1 MKVIFPSVG
10 ISIYVFY
17 MLMTVHC
24 MPFCQVDGF
33 RFDLMGHIMK
43 STMVRVNPCLP
54 FLRISIY
61 INYLHGRNSCN
72 IMLWFP
78 LTCLG
83 VISSC

>member
-17 MLMTVHC
+17 KLTTVHC

-43 STMVRVNPCLP
+43 CTMVRD
-54 FLRISIY
+54 S
-61 INYLHGRNSCN
+61 
-72 IMLWFP
+72 
-78 LTCLG
+78 
-83 VISSC
+83 